1 MMYGT
6 VTPNRR
12 PIGWSTFERDFR
24 NRSSDMLSDLNRQFN
39 RLFDDVFDFSNDD
52 NDDGS
57 EKRDRK
63 MKAPALDIAVFD
75 EHYELT
81 AELPGVK
88 QEDIELK
95 VEDGQLIL
103 KGEKKATTKSDDRS
117 WSERR
122 FGTFAR
128 RIQLAQDVEAEK
140 IDAEFIDGVLKVTMP
155 RTQKVDKGHV
165 ITVKAGDDVKQNRL
179 IDDNQTKIAENA

>member
-24 NRSSDMLSDLNRQFN
+24 DRGSDMLSDLNRQFN
-39 RLFDDVFDFSNDD
+39 RLFDDVFDFSNEDSEEF
-52 NDDGS
+52 S
-57 EKRDRK
+57 EKRGRR
-63 MKAPALDIAVFD
+63 MKAPALDIASYD
-75 EHYELT
+75 EKYELT

-95 VEDGQLIL
+95 VEDGLLIL
-103 KGEKKATTKSDDRS
+103 KGEKKDTIKGEERS

-122 FGTFAR
+122 FGSFMR
-128 RIQLAQDVEAEK
+128 RIQLPQDVKFEE
-140 IDAEFIDGVLKVTMP
+140 IDADFADGVLMVTMP
-155 RTQKVDKGHV
+155 RTQKADNGRM
-165 ITVKAGDDVKQNRL
+165 ITVKTRDGKRASRL
-179 IDDNQTKIAENA
+179 IDDEQTKIEENA